1 MKNRPDKAE
10 SLKQSKNYLSEIY
23 STERRPKTDYPLKL
37 VKHLR

>member
-23 STERRPKTDYPLKL
+23 STERRPITDYPLKL